1 MGLIPRGVPVGR
13 LVSLV
18 ILTGLRRG
26 WLPRTPRVPVRVVG
40 KGLIADGIEYHVV
53 GGGLEER
60 TCGEG
65 GDGDLV
71 GRDWEQR
78 EMDRNRTVREADLE
92 CRTR

>member
-1 MGLIPRGVPVGR
+1 M
-13 LVSLV
+13 
-18 ILTGLRRG
+18 
-26 WLPRTPRVPVRVVG
+26 
-40 KGLIADGIEYHVV
+40 EYHVV

-60 TCGEG
+60 TSGEG

-78 EMDRNRTVREADLE
+78 EMERSRTVDEEAWRGGEADLE